1 MIESKKNGSR
11 AGVNTLAWLDLWGKT
26 LGYSVLE
33 YSCMPI
39 GELQDLIALY
49 MAREGYT
56 EIREVK
62 NDEKIPVELR

>member
-1 MIESKKNGSR
+1 
-11 AGVNTLAWLDLWGKT
+11 
-26 LGYSVLE
+26 
-33 YSCMPI
+33 MPI